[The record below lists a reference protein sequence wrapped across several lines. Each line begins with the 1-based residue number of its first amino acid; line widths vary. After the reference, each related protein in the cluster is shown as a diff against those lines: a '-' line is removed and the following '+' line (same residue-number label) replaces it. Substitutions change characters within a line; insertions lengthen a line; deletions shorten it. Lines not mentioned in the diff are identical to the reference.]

1 MKKLICALLAA
12 ALTLLAGCSSGGTSS
27 SEASSGAPAESA
39 PPSSQDGEPES
50 SASQEAPAEKI
61 DVNIASLKGPTSMG
75 LVQVMEQSEAGGT
88 ANNYHFTMAGT
99 ADEIVAQIAKGE
111 LDIAAVP
118 CNLASVLYNNTEG
131 KISIAAINTLG
142 VLYVVDTDGSVQS
155 IGDLRGKTVY
165 STGKNTTPEAAL
177 NFVLSQ
183 NGIDPA
189 SDLTIEYK
197 SEATEVAALMSE
209 GGATVAMLPEPFVTT
224 AMQKNDRLRVALDL
238 TEEWD
243 KVGDGS
249 SLVTGVVIVRNEFLQ
264 EHGEAFER
272 FLDEYKASTE
282 WVNSSVEEA
291 AALVEK
297 YGIAPAAVAGK
308 AIPKCSIT
316 FIDGADMK
324 TKVSGY
330 LQVLFEQNPKLV
342 GGKLPDDAFYYQR

>member
-39 PPSSQDGEPES
+39 PPSSQDSEPES

-249 SLVTGVVIVRNEFLQ
+249 SLVTGVVIAAIHRGDQHPGRALCGGHRRQRAVHRGSAGQDRLLHRQ
-264 EHGEAFER
+264 EHHPRGGAQLRAFPER
-272 FLDEYKASTE
+272 DR
-282 WVNSSVEEA
+282 
-291 AALVEK
+291 
-297 YGIAPAAVAGK
+297 PGK
-308 AIPKCSIT
+308 R
-316 FIDGADMK
+316 
-324 TKVSGY
+324 
-330 LQVLFEQNPKLV
+330 
-342 GGKLPDDAFYYQR
+342 PDHRV